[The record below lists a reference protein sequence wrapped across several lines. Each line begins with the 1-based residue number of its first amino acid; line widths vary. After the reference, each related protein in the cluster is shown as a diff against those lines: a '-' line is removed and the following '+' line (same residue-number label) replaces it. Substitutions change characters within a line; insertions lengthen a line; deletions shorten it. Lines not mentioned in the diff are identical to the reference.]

1 MAGVSSSWE
10 DFVARN
16 YPDLGSSA
24 WDDAMAHQQAHSNF
38 IMQAGMQNQLGAMS
52 SGSTWTSSSTTYV
65 PESNTAGRMWFDP
78 QHEQYHVHIPL
89 KGEPGVPQY
98 IWKDGKMENIELY
111 EDRIAKLVKE
121 GIEEDRDERRKWTKE
136 DWKVEVKLTLSE
148 ARHLEEACEKDPEL
162 KDILAKIEEEV
173 DFTIVV
179 SFRDD
184 KSK

>member
-1 MAGVSSSWE
+1 M
-10 DFVARN
+10 
-16 YPDLGSSA
+16 
-24 WDDAMAHQQAHSNF
+24 
-38 IMQAGMQNQLGAMS
+38 
-52 SGSTWTSSSTTYV
+52 
-65 PESNTAGRMWFDP
+65 
-78 QHEQYHVHIPL
+78 
-89 KGEPGVPQY
+89 PQY